1 MSVACKPVRSI
12 LPALLGLGLAG
23 CSTHDG
29 PSSVVIPNET
39 INLSSTLRV
48 PLEAIPVIVAVYFV
62 IDPLAPN
69 WQVQEAALAPDLY
82 RIALRKKRF
91 TTGGDGESGQVFRR
105 RAQAL
110 VREHGYTSYEVL
122 ELSESIESNVPVA
135 QRVTVGVVQL
145 KRAER

>member
-1 MSVACKPVRSI
+1 VTAACKPVRPV
-12 LPALLGLGLAG
+12 LPALLALALAG

-39 INLSSTLRV
+39 INLSSSLRL
-48 PLEAIPVIVAVYFV
+48 PLEAIPVIVAAYFV

-105 RAQAL
+105 RAEAL
-110 VREHGYTSYEVL
+110 VREHGYSGYEVL
-122 ELSESIESNVPVA
+122 ELSEGIESNVPVA

-145 KRAER
+145 KRAQR